1 MNKLNKVFQK
11 NQVLTAAELNAI
23 SNKIDEIIN
32 ALSSIDTGGS
42 GSGSGEGSQYDDSE
56 IREALEDLQD
66 AIDRANA
73 TANEE
78 RERLDGVIDDINDTV
93 EDKVNEM
100 LTDKDFLDELKE
112 GIQSESNFGDDD
124 VDAYLQQIGIITRN
138 NGQVTYGWSTIAQ
151 DVNSLRA
158 SVNNLIENGV
168 DQEALQAAINAK
180 IEDSVASLDLSTMY
194 ARKNAETVIEWMYS
208 ALKQST
214 SADKSYNEIVS
225 AGKSGLSSAIAE
237 LRTYVEKLKNGEY
250 VATASMEAKV
260 DEAIAGLKASASSN
274 NAKTEIFNKISKT
287 NDDVAS
293 ILFSITGSDS
303 KTNIVNRINTWKAG
317 LTTKADLN
325 SATAELMAANDFTS
339 AAVIAK
345 VNEYGGS
352 VKISAD
358 KIDLDGYVTATDME
372 AGNITVKGDVKAT
385 SFEVI
390 DNNNPTIVFTTMSDA
405 YRGAGYENLNAS
417 AIQNGEPIGLVYNPQ
432 THTPKYFFD
441 FAPVANSGGTSNTLK
456 RYILSDS
463 DVTQTSNYY
472 YNTSG
477 VYYSNQAGTTLATDN
492 NITYQLQGQK
502 NVFVRH
508 TSSGSGAHQDVF
520 IATVSKYV
528 GCTYTNGSANYT
540 GNVYYRVSNVDGA
553 DYWLSIPNKKSSII
567 NPNVNIKTGFG
578 GVSLSQTSSGVQ
590 FENVSETDTVSLW
603 VLDTTSS
610 LFNLSGKTITSWQA
624 GQYYINTSN
633 VSA

>member
-1 MNKLNKVFQK
+1 
-11 NQVLTAAELNAI
+11 
-23 SNKIDEIIN
+23 
-32 ALSSIDTGGS
+32 
-42 GSGSGEGSQYDDSE
+42 
-56 IREALEDLQD
+56 
-66 AIDRANA
+66 
-73 TANEE
+73 
-78 RERLDGVIDDINDTV
+78 
-93 EDKVNEM
+93 
-100 LTDKDFLDELKE
+100 
-112 GIQSESNFGDDD
+112 
-124 VDAYLQQIGIITRN
+124 
-138 NGQVTYGWSTIAQ
+138 
-151 DVNSLRA
+151 
-158 SVNNLIENGV
+158 
-168 DQEALQAAINAK
+168 
-180 IEDSVASLDLSTMY
+180 MY

-477 VYYSNQAGTTLATDN
+477 VYYSN
-492 NITYQLQGQK
+492 
-502 NVFVRH
+502 
-508 TSSGSGAHQDVF
+508 
-520 IATVSKYV
+520 
-528 GCTYTNGSANYT
+528 
-540 GNVYYRVSNVDGA
+540 
-553 DYWLSIPNKKSSII
+553 
-567 NPNVNIKTGFG
+567 
-578 GVSLSQTSSGVQ
+578 
-590 FENVSETDTVSLW
+590 
-603 VLDTTSS
+603 
-610 LFNLSGKTITSWQA
+610 
-624 GQYYINTSN
+624 
-633 VSA
+633 

>member
-1 MNKLNKVFQK
+1 MNKLNKIFQK
-11 NQVLTAAELNAI
+11 NQVLTAAEINAI
-23 SNKIDEIIN
+23 TNKIDEIIN
-32 ALSSIDTGGS
+32 ALSS
-42 GSGSGEGSQYDDSE
+42 YDDSD

-78 RERLDGVIDDINDTV
+78 RERLDGVINNINDTV
-93 EDKVNEM
+93 EEKVNEM

-124 VDAYLQQIGIITRN
+124 VDAYLQQIGVITRN
-138 NGQVTYGWSTIAQ
+138 NGQVAYGWSTIAQ

-158 SVNNLIENGV
+158 SVNNLIENGI

-225 AGKSGLSSAIAE
+225 AGKDGLSSAIAE

-303 KTNIVNRINTWKAG
+303 KTDIVNRINTWKAG

-345 VNEYGGS
+345 VNEAGS
-352 VKISAD
+352 DVKINADRINIDAAHQLDLSAQDVTIHGTLHYD
-358 KIDLDGYVTATDME
+358 KLLGNVTTVSTDTQLSDNVYFVNVVSTATQYITVTLPANPEIGQTVFIYVNDGYWMLKANKPIRYYQAYWTSETEHEIAEGYKNAQQPIE
-372 AGNITVKGDVKAT
+372 AK
-385 SFEVI
+385 S
-390 DNNNPTIVFTTMSDA
+390 
-405 YRGAGYENLNAS
+405 AGWFGVGQFIYDGTQWQQLT
-417 AIQNGEPIGLVYNPQ
+417 QNV
-432 THTPKYFFD
+432 HF
-441 FAPVANSGGTSNTLK
+441 
-456 RYILSDS
+456 R
-463 DVTQTSNYY
+463 
-472 YNTSG
+472 
-477 VYYSNQAGTTLATDN
+477 AGT
-492 NITYQLQGQK
+492 
-502 NVFVRH
+502 
-508 TSSGSGAHQDVF
+508 
-520 IATVSKYV
+520 
-528 GCTYTNGSANYT
+528 
-540 GNVYYRVSNVDGA
+540 RV
-553 DYWLSIPNKKSSII
+553 
-567 NPNVNIKTGFG
+567 
-578 GVSLSQTSSGVQ
+578 
-590 FENVSETDTVSLW
+590 
-603 VLDTTSS
+603 
-610 LFNLSGKTITSWQA
+610 
-624 GQYYINTSN
+624 
-633 VSA
+633 

>member
-1 MNKLNKVFQK
+1 MNKLNKIFQK
-11 NQVLTAAELNAI
+11 NQVLTAAEINAI
-23 SNKIDEIIN
+23 ANKIDEIIN
-32 ALSSIDTGGS
+32 ALSS
-42 GSGSGEGSQYDDSE
+42 YDDSD

-78 RERLDGVIDDINDTV
+78 RERLDGVINDINNTV
-93 EDKVNEM
+93 EEKVNEM
-100 LTDKDFLDELKE
+100 ITDKDFLDELKE

-225 AGKSGLSSAIAE
+225 AGKNGMSSGIAE

-293 ILFSITGSDS
+293 ILLSITGSDS
-303 KTNIVNRINTWKAG
+303 KTDIVNRINTWKAG

-345 VNEYGGS
+345 VNEAGS
-352 VKISAD
+352 DVKINADRINIDAAHQLDLSAQDVTIHGTLHYD
-358 KIDLDGYVTATDME
+358 KLLGNVTTISTDTQLPDNICFVNVIASSTYGQYTTVTLPANPEIGQTVFIYGNDGYW
-372 AGNITVKGDVKAT
+372 KLKANKPIHYYQAYWT
-385 SFEVI
+385 SDTEHEIVEGYKDAQQSI
-390 DNNNPTIVFTTMSDA
+390 DAKDSGWFGVGQFIYDGTQWQQLT
-405 YRGAGYENLNAS
+405 
-417 AIQNGEPIGLVYNPQ
+417 QNV
-432 THTPKYFFD
+432 HF
-441 FAPVANSGGTSNTLK
+441 
-456 RYILSDS
+456 R
-463 DVTQTSNYY
+463 
-472 YNTSG
+472 
-477 VYYSNQAGTTLATDN
+477 AGT
-492 NITYQLQGQK
+492 
-502 NVFVRH
+502 
-508 TSSGSGAHQDVF
+508 
-520 IATVSKYV
+520 
-528 GCTYTNGSANYT
+528 
-540 GNVYYRVSNVDGA
+540 RV
-553 DYWLSIPNKKSSII
+553 
-567 NPNVNIKTGFG
+567 
-578 GVSLSQTSSGVQ
+578 
-590 FENVSETDTVSLW
+590 
-603 VLDTTSS
+603 
-610 LFNLSGKTITSWQA
+610 
-624 GQYYINTSN
+624 
-633 VSA
+633 

>member
-1 MNKLNKVFQK
+1 MNKLNKIFQK

-42 GSGSGEGSQYDDSE
+42 GSGSGEGSQYDDSD

-78 RERLDGVIDDINDTV
+78 RERLDGVINDINDTV
-93 EDKVNEM
+93 EERVNEM

-138 NGQVTYGWSTIAQ
+138 NGQVTYAWSTIAQ

-158 SVNNLIENGV
+158 SVNNLIQSGV

-225 AGKSGLSSAIAE
+225 AGKNGMSSGIAE

-293 ILFSITGSDS
+293 ILLSITGSDS
-303 KTNIVNRINTWKAG
+303 KTDIVNRINTWKAG
-317 LTTKADLN
+317 LSTKADLN
-325 SATAELMAANDFTS
+325 SATASLMAANDFTS

-358 KIDLDGYVTATDME
+358 KIDLDGYVKASDIDADVIKANVLQALKME
-372 AGNITVKGDVKAT
+372 VGNGTLTIGNNGGYNEIYFDV
-385 SFEVI
+385 SGNSSS
-390 DNNNPTIVFTTMSDA
+390 NNVGVSISND
-405 YRGAGYENLNAS
+405 RGLE
-417 AIQNGEPIGLVYNPQ
+417 IMCDE
-432 THTPKYFFD
+432 
-441 FAPVANSGGTSNTLK
+441 
-456 RYILSDS
+456 
-463 DVTQTSNYY
+463 
-472 YNTSG
+472 NTSG
-477 VYYSNQAGTTLATDN
+477 ETGWIRIGNTNGEFGIYTNHQSGNNQA
-492 NITYQLQGQK
+492 Q
-502 NVFVRH
+502 
-508 TSSGSGAHQDVF
+508 SGIG
-520 IATVSKYV
+520 
-528 GCTYTNGSANYT
+528 YT
-540 GNVYYRVSNVDGA
+540 GVIQGA
-553 DYWLSIPNKKSSII
+553 KFINGICVGPNT
-567 NPNVNIKTGFG
+567 N
-578 GVSLSQTSSGVQ
+578 
-590 FENVSETDTVSLW
+590 
-603 VLDTTSS
+603 
-610 LFNLSGKTITSWQA
+610 
-624 GQYYINTSN
+624 
-633 VSA
+633 